1 MYHLFSQTP
10 FLNPKVP
17 RHMSLHQHLLL
28 LMLVVPWFTTGLF
41 ARDTHPQAVTP
52 DESSQGPIDQAGFVT
67 IGGIEQWITIKG
79 ENRANPVILFVHG
92 GPGNPMSLWS
102 ESLYQN
108 WESAFTVVQWDQ
120 RFSGK
125 TYERNESI
133 VEWDTE
139 HFHQKELTVERLAA
153 DGIEVTEYLIQHL
166 QKNKVILT
174 GTSWGSLL
182 AVHMI
187 QQRPEHFHAY
197 VGVSQLVSG
206 EHNLRSSYEQTLQR
220 ARSKNDTAAITTL
233 EELGPPP
240 WRNPRNFGKLRRIV
254 YAYER
259 EKTSEDFKLV
269 AGADYQSEAY
279 QAAYTAGEDFSFLKF
294 VGLQGDGFLADI
306 DLPSHATHFEIPI
319 FILQGAEDLLTTPDV
334 TQSYFDTISAPEKQL
349 ILVDQA
355 GHDPNIAMIE
365 RQLKV
370 MKNQVVPLIRESKA
384 DR

>member
-1 MYHLFSQTP
+1 MSSQ
-10 FLNPKVP
+10 
-17 RHMSLHQHLLL
+17 RHLLL
-28 LMLVVPWFTTGLF
+28 LILVSLFTMGLF
-41 ARDTHPQAVTP
+41 ASDTHPQADTR
-52 DESSQGPIDQAGFVT
+52 DESSQDPIDEAGFVS
-67 IGGIEQWITIKG
+67 IGGIEQWITIRG
-79 ENRANPVILFVHG
+79 NNRTNPVILFVHG
-92 GPGNPMSLWS
+92 GPGNPISLWS

-108 WESAFTVVQWDQ
+108 WESTFTIVQWDQ
-120 RFSGK
+120 RFAGK
-125 TYERNESI
+125 TYERNEPA
-133 VEWDTE
+133 VQWDAE
-139 HFHQKELTVERLAA
+139 SFHQKELTVERLVA
-153 DGIEVTEYLIQHL
+153 DGIEVTEYLIHHL
-166 QKNKVILT
+166 QQEKIILT
-174 GTSWGSLL
+174 ATSWGSLL

-197 VGVSQLVSG
+197 VGISQLVSG
-206 EHNLRSSYEQTLQR
+206 KHNLRESYEQTLQR
-220 ARSKNDTAAITTL
+220 ARSKNDTVAITTL

-269 AGADYQSEAY
+269 AGADYRSEAY
-279 QAAYTAGEDFSFLKF
+279 QEAYTAGEDFSFLKF
-294 VGLQGDGFLADI
+294 VGLEGDGFLAEI
-306 DLPSHATHFEIPI
+306 DLPAHATHFEIPI

-334 TQSYFDTISAPEKQL
+334 TQSYFDTISAPKKQF